1 MFNNAAKPPFT
12 VLGAFEYGKDVF
24 ARRMPQSAAV
34 TPKLSWLNACNSGVR
49 VCFKTN
55 SPLLAVKADYVGFG
69 RTTHNIFSGS
79 AGINIMVSE
88 NGGPLKF
95 ADFIGLSFNNLGYF
109 KITECLSGMLKPFL
123 A

>member
-1 MFNNAAKPPFT
+1 
-12 VLGAFEYGKDVF
+12 
-24 ARRMPQSAAV
+24 MPAIR
-34 TPKLSWLNACNSGVR
+34 GVK

-55 SPLLAVKADYVGFG
+55 SPLLAVKADYIGFG

-95 ADFIGLSFNNLGYF
+95 ADFIGLSFNKLGYL
-109 KITECLSGMLKPFL
+109 KMAESLSGMLKPFL

>member
-34 TPKLSWLNACNSGVR
+34 TPKLSWLNFCNSGVR

-55 SPLLAVKADYVGFG
+55 SPLLGVKADYVGLAAPRITFY
-69 RTTHNIFSGS
+69 SGS

-95 ADFIGLSFNNLGYF
+95 ADFIGLSFNKLGYL
-109 KITECLSGMLKPFL
+109 KMAECLSGMLKPFL